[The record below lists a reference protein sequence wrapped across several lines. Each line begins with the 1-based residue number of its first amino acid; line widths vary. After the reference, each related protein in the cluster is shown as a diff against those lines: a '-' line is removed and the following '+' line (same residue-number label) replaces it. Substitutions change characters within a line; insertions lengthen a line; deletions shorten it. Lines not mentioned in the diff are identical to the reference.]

1 MSWLDWVQ
9 VDNAM
14 LALVQRTL
22 ALRAE
27 HECLRHDQWF
37 ADHAQ
42 EDQLPRVRWLG
53 LDGQPL
59 QAHDWHDEHH
69 RSLVVVYTA
78 PSSPA
83 LMVVFHPHA
92 HEAPL
97 KLEGAWRRVLDSTE
111 DDGSAGVMTTPLVCP
126 ESSPPSQLSS
136 VLSGT
141 VTLPARSVW
150 VLQAL

>member
-1 MSWLDWVQ
+1 
-9 VDNAM
+9 M
-14 LALVQRTL
+14 LKLVAFFTVSNFGSICLVQRN
-22 ALRAE
+22 ASSRSIKI
-27 HECLRHDQWF
+27 CKDKI
-37 ADHAQ
+37 
-42 EDQLPRVRWLG
+42 
-53 LDGQPL
+53 L
-59 QAHDWHDEHH
+59 QC
-69 RSLVVVYTA
+69 
-78 PSSPA
+78 SPA

-111 DDGSAGVMTTPLVCP
+111 DDVSAGAMTTPLVYP
-126 ESSPPSQLSS
+126 QSSPPSQLPS